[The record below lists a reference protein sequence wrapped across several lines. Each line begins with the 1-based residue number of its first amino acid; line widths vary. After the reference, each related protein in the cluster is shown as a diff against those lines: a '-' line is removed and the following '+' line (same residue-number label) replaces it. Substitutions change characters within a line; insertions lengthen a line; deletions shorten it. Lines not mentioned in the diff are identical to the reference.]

1 MTTETTFGPLQKQQT
16 VAEAISA
23 EILELLR
30 QRELKPGD
38 KLPPEREL
46 ADMLGVSRPSL
57 REALRALSIMKVVE
71 VRQGDGTYVTALNPE
86 ELVEHLEFVFM
97 LDESTTVQ
105 LFEAR
110 KIVETG
116 NAALAAQR
124 ISSTELAALRHCL
137 ERSERSVD
145 DPEAFMLADI
155 ELHEIITRAARNP
168 LLERFM
174 ASIGTLSRASRHK
187 TTHMIG
193 VTATAL
199 ADHRQIVAAL
209 EARDAQAASRAMLR
223 HLEHI
228 EQAAREAAD
237 QSSKETIH
245 GGPS

>member
-1 MTTETTFGPLQKQQT
+1 MIETTFSPLQKQQT

-30 QRELKPGD
+30 QKELKPGD

-46 ADMLGVSRPSL
+46 AEILGVSRPSL

-71 VRQGDGTYVTALNPE
+71 VRQGDGTYVSALKPE

-97 LDESTTVQ
+97 LDNSTMLQ
-105 LFEAR
+105 LFEVR

-116 NAALAAQR
+116 NVSLAAER
-124 ISSTELAALRHCL
+124 ISDEELSMLRACL
-137 ERSERSVD
+137 EKSEHSVD
-145 DPEAFMLADI
+145 DPEAFMRVDI

-187 TTHMIG
+187 TTHMAG
-193 VTATAL
+193 VTETAVE
-199 ADHRQIVAAL
+199 DHRRIVNAL
-209 EARDAQAASRAMLR
+209 EAHDPQTASAAMLC
-223 HLEHI
+223 HLEHV
-228 EQAAREAAD
+228 EQKYRDLVSAEQD
-237 QSSKETIH
+237 MK
-245 GGPS
+245 